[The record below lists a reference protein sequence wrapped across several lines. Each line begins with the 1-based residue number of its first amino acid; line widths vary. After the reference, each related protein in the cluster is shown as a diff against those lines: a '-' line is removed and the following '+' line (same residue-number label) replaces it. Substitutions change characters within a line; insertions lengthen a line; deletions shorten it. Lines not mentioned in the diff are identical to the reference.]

1 MAVSKKPT
9 RTPNKKPANITE
21 TQKVPQASF
30 AGESTPK
37 PAAAPALTS
46 NLHVVPPTE
55 EQVRRR
61 AYEIYEAQGRPEGRH
76 EEHWRQAEKE
86 VRGRTA

>member
-9 RTPNKKPANITE
+9 RTSSKKPANITE
-21 TQKVPQASF
+21 TQKIPQASL

-37 PAAAPALTS
+37 PAAAS
-46 NLHVVPPTE
+46 NLHVVPSTD

>member
-9 RTPNKKPANITE
+9 RISSKKPGNIME
-21 TQKVPQASF
+21 TQKIPQVSLAS
-30 AGESTPK
+30 ESTPK
-37 PAAAPALTS
+37 PAGAPGPAS
-46 NLHVVPPTE
+46 SLHVVPPTE